1 MKRRF
6 APDALLALVTLA
18 TSAALAGAAAPAL
31 AAPGVPCAFY
41 GLSPG
46 ATLDA
51 EALEGIAAA
60 GAGSV
65 RIELRGGAAGWDEE
79 TLAAYDAVV
88 DAARAAGLEPV
99 GLLATGV
106 VPGGQAAWNDDAD
119 GDGYNPYVEDF
130 AITTAALVDRFAGR
144 ISRWEIWTGPNC
156 WTNPDYLLDPQ
167 AAGCTYLLPRV
178 FATML
183 AEAYRR
189 NRALVDVG
197 GVSFTSGGLLT
208 DDSGPFFSAEDYL
221 DELYAGPAW
230 DALEGDTGRRYPW
243 ERIGVQLYVD
253 QLVPTDGA
261 LAAAYLDAI
270 DAVAAARADTASI
283 SITEVGWSSMLVGED
298 IQAENLSAAFEL
310 LASRPDVADASWS
323 SYRDQPAAD
332 GYFGLVTEAGAPKPA
347 LAAFQGAA
355 EGCEASGGE
364 GGGGGG
370 SSGSGPSGGGSVTG
384 GLGTAPPL
392 GGPRSESSCSC
403 AAAGADRGGRG
414 HAAALL
420 VLGVASAIRAAR
432 AGRRRSRRR
441 EDGGRFST
449 AC

>member
-1 MKRRF
+1 MKRRI
-6 APDALLALVTLA
+6 APAAAGILLALGTF
-18 TSAALAGAAAPAL
+18 AALAGAAAPAL
-31 AAPGVPCAFY
+31 AAPGVPCSFY

-51 EALEGIAAA
+51 ATLEDIAAA

-65 RIELRGGAAGWDEE
+65 RIELRGGAAGWDDA

-88 DAARAAGLEPV
+88 DAARAADLEPV

-119 GDGYNPYVEDF
+119 GDGYNPYVEEF
-130 AITTAALVDRFAGR
+130 ATTTAVLVDRFAGR
-144 ISRWEIWTGPNC
+144 ISRWEIWTRPNC

-167 AAGCTYLLPRV
+167 AAGCTYVLPRV

-197 GVSFTSGGLLT
+197 AVSFTSGGLLT

-221 DELYAGPAW
+221 NELYAEPAW

-243 ERIGVQLYVD
+243 ERVGVQLYVD

-261 LAAAYLDAI
+261 LAGSYLDAI
-270 DAVAAARADTASI
+270 AAVAAARADTAFI

-298 IQAENLSAAFEL
+298 IQAENLTTAFEL
-310 LASRPDVADASWS
+310 LASRPDIADASWS

-332 GYFGLVTEAGAPKPA
+332 GYVGLVTESGAPKPA
-347 LAAFQGAA
+347 LAAFQAAA
-355 EGCEASGGE
+355 EGCESAGA
-364 GGGGGG
+364 GGGGG
-370 SSGSGPSGGGSVTG
+370 SGGSSSGSGPIGGGSVAG

-392 GGPRSESSCSC
+392 GGPRGESSCSC

-420 VLGVASAIRAAR
+420 VLVAASAIRTAR
-432 AGRRRSRRR
+432 AGRRRGRRR
-441 EDGGRFST
+441 S
-449 AC
+449 